1 MIPFLEEYP
10 NLFVLKAFTKLYSMA
25 GLRLGYGLCSDGHLL
40 ERLGEVRQPWS
51 VSGLAQKAGEAA
63 LKEQDF
69 VRRTREVVGTEREW
83 MRVELEKLGFTVY
96 DSQANYLFFKVFQGK
111 GDAGPD
117 RGDTGPDN
125 GDAGQG
131 SPAERDM
138 EMPAKGWLYHR
149 LLKHKVLI
157 RSCSNYPGL
166 NSSFYRVCVKT
177 REENQRLM
185 EYMTKAVKE
194 ETGQG
199 GMA

>member
-1 MIPFLEEYP
+1 
-10 NLFVLKAFTKLYSMA
+10 
-25 GLRLGYGLCSDGHLL
+25 
-40 ERLGEVRQPWS
+40 
-51 VSGLAQKAGEAA
+51 
-63 LKEQDF
+63 
-69 VRRTREVVGTEREW
+69 
-83 MRVELEKLGFTVY
+83 
-96 DSQANYLFFKVFQGK
+96 
-111 GDAGPD
+111 
-117 RGDTGPDN
+117 
-125 GDAGQG
+125 
-131 SPAERDM
+131 
-138 EMPAKGWLYHR
+138 MPAKGWLYHR

>member
-96 DSQANYLFFKVFQGK
+96 
-111 GDAGPD
+111 
-117 RGDTGPDN
+117 
-125 GDAGQG
+125 AGQG
-131 SPAERDM
+131 SPAGRDM